1 MESPTAGAPSL
12 PGRRGAARQG
22 GRLPAQPELGFRGYF
37 WKPRS
42 EEHSPPV
49 RPRAG
54 GEKPV
59 ITKKQRVC
67 KIPRPPPFIIRR
79 TGKGG
84 GDEFE
89 KTHRERTECWGGG
102 VFAMAATVNLELDPI
117 FLKALGFLHSKSK
130 DSAEKLKALLDESL
144 ARGIDSS
151 YRPTQK
157 DVEPPKI
164 SSTKSIPIKQEPKTS
179 SSLPSSSSNGKVLT
193 TEKIKKEAEKRPADK
208 MKDVTEGVDI
218 PKKPRLEKPETRSS
232 PITVQSS
239 KDLAMAD
246 LSSFEETSA
255 DDFAMEMGLA
265 CVVCRQMTVAS
276 GNQLVECQE
285 CHNLYHQDCHKPQV
299 TDKEV
304 NDPRLVWYC
313 ARCTRQMK
321 RLAQKTQK
329 PPQKPAPT
337 VVSVA
342 PAVKDPLVKK
352 PETKLKQE
360 PAFLAFKRT
369 EVKPPTVI
377 SGNSSSNNVSSSVT
391 SGLTGWAAFAA
402 KTSSAGPSTT
412 KLSSTAQN
420 NSGKPAA
427 SSVNQKPVGLTSLAT
442 SSKGGIGSKIGSG
455 NSSSPTVPLKP
466 LPPLTLG
473 KTGLS
478 RSVSCDNVS
487 KVGLPSPSSLV
498 PGGSGNGN
506 SSTSGPSG
514 SAASKTTSEPSSSP
528 SASLKGPTSQESQ
541 LNAMKRLQMVKK
553 KAAQKK
559 LKK

>member
-1 MESPTAGAPSL
+1 
-12 PGRRGAARQG
+12 
-22 GRLPAQPELGFRGYF
+22 
-37 WKPRS
+37 
-42 EEHSPPV
+42 
-49 RPRAG
+49 
-54 GEKPV
+54 
-59 ITKKQRVC
+59 
-67 KIPRPPPFIIRR
+67 
-79 TGKGG
+79 
-84 GDEFE
+84 
-89 KTHRERTECWGGG
+89 
-102 VFAMAATVNLELDPI
+102 MAATVNLELDPI

-144 ARGIDSS
+144 ARGSDSS
-151 YRPTQK
+151 YRPAQK

-164 SSTKSIPIKQEPKTS
+164 SSTKSISIKQEPKTS
-179 SSLPSSSSNGKVLT
+179 SSLPPANNNGKVLP
-193 TEKIKKEAEKRPADK
+193 TEKAKKEAEKRPADK
-208 MKDVTEGVDI
+208 MKTDITEGADI

-232 PITVQSS
+232 PITVQTS
-239 KDLAMAD
+239 KDLAMTD

-321 RLAQKTQK
+321 RMAQKTQK

-337 VVSVA
+337 AVSVA

-360 PAFLAFKRT
+360 TTFLAFKRT
-369 EVKPPTVI
+369 EVKTSTVT
-377 SGNSSSNNVSSSVT
+377 SGSSSSASVSSSAT

-402 KTSSAGPSTT
+402 KTSSAGPSTA
-412 KLSSTAQN
+412 KLSSTTQN
-420 NSGKPAA
+420 SGGKPAA
-427 SSVNQKPVGLTSLAT
+427 SSAGQKPVGLTGLAT
-442 SSKGGIGSKIGSG
+442 SSKGGLGSKIGSG
-455 NSSSPTVPLKP
+455 NSTSPTVPLKP
-466 LPPLTLG
+466 PPPLTLG
-473 KTGLS
+473 KTSLS

-487 KVGLPSPSSLV
+487 KIGLPSPTSLAPGSSSQL
-498 PGGSGNGN
+498 SGNGN
-506 SSTSGPSG
+506 SGSSGPNGNSTG
-514 SAASKTTSEPSSSP
+514 KTTSEASSSP
-528 SASLKGPTSQESQ
+528 AASLKGPTSQESQ

>member
-1 MESPTAGAPSL
+1 MATA
-12 PGRRGAARQG
+12 
-22 GRLPAQPELGFRGYF
+22 
-37 WKPRS
+37 
-42 EEHSPPV
+42 
-49 RPRAG
+49 
-54 GEKPV
+54 
-59 ITKKQRVC
+59 
-67 KIPRPPPFIIRR
+67 
-79 TGKGG
+79 
-84 GDEFE
+84 
-89 KTHRERTECWGGG
+89 
-102 VFAMAATVNLELDPI
+102 VNLELDPI

-144 ARGIDSS
+144 ARGSDSS

-164 SSTKSIPIKQEPKTS
+164 SSTKSISIKQEPKTS
-179 SSLPSSSSNGKVLT
+179 SSLPSGNNNGKVLST
-193 TEKIKKEAEKRPADK
+193 DKAKKEAEKRPADK
-208 MKDVTEGVDI
+208 MKSDITEGADI
-218 PKKPRLEKPETRSS
+218 PKKPRLEKPDTRSS
-232 PITVQSS
+232 PITVQTS

-321 RLAQKTQK
+321 RMAQKTQK

-337 VVSVA
+337 VVSTA

-360 PAFLAFKRT
+360 TTFLAFKRT
-369 EVKPPTVI
+369 EVKTSTVI
-377 SGNSSSNNVSSSVT
+377 SGSSSSTSVSSSAT

-402 KTSSAGPSTT
+402 KTSSAGPSTA
-412 KLSSTAQN
+412 KLSSATQN
-420 NSGKPAA
+420 SGGKPAA
-427 SSVNQKPVGLTSLAT
+427 SAANQKPVGLTGLAT
-442 SSKGGIGSKIGSG
+442 SSKGALGSKIGPG
-455 NSSSPTVPLKP
+455 SSTSPTVSLKP
-466 LPPLTLG
+466 PPPLTLG

-487 KVGLPSPSSLV
+487 KIGLPSPTSLV
-498 PGGSGNGN
+498 PGSSSQLSGNGN
-506 SSTSGPSG
+506 SGSSGPSG
-514 SAASKTTSEPSSSP
+514 NSTSKTTEASSTP

>member
-1 MESPTAGAPSL
+1 
-12 PGRRGAARQG
+12 
-22 GRLPAQPELGFRGYF
+22 
-37 WKPRS
+37 
-42 EEHSPPV
+42 
-49 RPRAG
+49 
-54 GEKPV
+54 
-59 ITKKQRVC
+59 
-67 KIPRPPPFIIRR
+67 
-79 TGKGG
+79 
-84 GDEFE
+84 
-89 KTHRERTECWGGG
+89 
-102 VFAMAATVNLELDPI
+102 
-117 FLKALGFLHSKSK
+117 
-130 DSAEKLKALLDESL
+130 
-144 ARGIDSS
+144 
-151 YRPTQK
+151 
-157 DVEPPKI
+157 
-164 SSTKSIPIKQEPKTS
+164 
-179 SSLPSSSSNGKVLT
+179 
-193 TEKIKKEAEKRPADK
+193 
-208 MKDVTEGVDI
+208 
-218 PKKPRLEKPETRSS
+218 
-232 PITVQSS
+232 
-239 KDLAMAD
+239 
-246 LSSFEETSA
+246 
-255 DDFAMEMGLA
+255 MGLA

-321 RLAQKTQK
+321 RMAQKTQK

-360 PAFLAFKRT
+360 TTFQAFKRT
-369 EVKPPTVI
+369 EVKTSTVI
-377 SGNSSSNNVSSSVT
+377 SGNSSSTSVSSSVT

-402 KTSSAGPSTT
+402 KTSSTGPSTA
-412 KLSSTAQN
+412 KLSSTTQN
-420 NSGKPAA
+420 NSGKPATSSA
-427 SSVNQKPVGLTSLAT
+427 SQKPVGLTGLAT
-442 SSKGGIGSKIGSG
+442 SSKGGIGSKIGSN
-455 NSSSPTVPLKP
+455 NSTTPTVPLKP
-466 LPPLTLG
+466 PPPLTLG

-498 PGGSGNGN
+498 PGSSNQLSGNGN
-506 SSTSGPSG
+506 SGTSGPGG
-514 SAASKTTSEPSSSP
+514 STTSKSTSESSSSS